1 MNNIKEQARQEAT
14 EDCRYAKSLGLI
26 ALSQHIHIWTDE
38 RYKEVCGRDNITDL
52 IFDHEYELAIREIAS
67 KLDTPDCLLGEV
79 K

>member
-1 MNNIKEQARQEAT
+1 MNNIKEQTRQEAI

-26 ALSQHIHIWTDE
+26 ALTQHIHIWTN
-38 RYKEVCGRDNITDL
+38 KESGWWDAVTLEAELTFNR
-52 IFDHEYELAIREIAS
+52 EYELAIREIAS